1 MVDLADLAR
10 RKADLV
16 AVRAVASGSA
26 ERDLL
31 LRQLARQ
38 RLAERT
44 ARGSSAR
51 HAHGLVDIRAA
62 RERIADGTTEAGG
75 RAAERLDLRRMVVR
89 LVLEHDEPIF
99 LLAADVRL
107 DDDAAGVDLLGLVEV
122 IEQALLAQ
130 RLGADDGDVHQRDR
144 AVRRL
149 AVERIAVFLVL
160 AVGSR
165 QCWGEVA
172 ILDCDI
178 VDGRRERR
186 VTAVVR
192 PVRVNDAQLRDSRRA
207 VFRIAE
213 VFLAELEV
221 LEAHREAA
229 RIHER
234 MQLFF
239 AHRIERGQ
247 HLDIGRLCRDHV
259 ERLRF
264 RERGLAALDRIDAV
278 VLDLL
283 QRLIVDFSRQDDD
296 ACRRDLRA
304 LLLRDE
310 LDALRCGVC
319 RLVVLARQVLDSKHA
334 GILKCWQRLF
344 IDFVN
349 RRLRKDDEL
358 DLLVLLIAEALDIV
372 AVDDADRLEAI
383 EMEGFFQIVAE
394 LLSRDIES
402 LSFFYEN
409 SSYRHECF
417 FLQTQNRSGTLR
429 PRELVSSSRFIVPKT
444 VGRCKKAS

>member
-1 MVDLADLAR
+1 MLLRRARRTAAAVAARAAADEHDDVTGRRALAHDVILRCSRDDGTDLHALRHVALVVDLADLAR
-10 RKADLV
+10 READLV

-44 ARGSSAR
+44 ARISSAR

-62 RERIADGTTEAGG
+62 RERVADGTAKAGG

-89 LVLEHDEPIF
+89 LVLEHDEPVF

-122 IEQALLAQ
+122 IEQSLLAQ

-160 AVGSR
+160 AVGRR
-165 QCWGEVA
+165 QRWGEVA
-172 ILDCDI
+172 VLNRDV

-186 VTAVVR
+186 VAAVVR
-192 PVRVNDAQLRDSRRA
+192 PVRVDDAQLRDSRRA

-213 VFLAELEV
+213 VFLAELEI
-221 LEAHREAA
+221 LEAHRKAA
-229 RIHER
+229 RIHEC
-234 MQLFF
+234 MQLLF

-264 RERGLAALDRIDAV
+264 
-278 VLDLL
+278 
-283 QRLIVDFSRQDDD
+283 F
-296 ACRRDLRA
+296 
-304 LLLRDE
+304 
-310 LDALRCGVC
+310 
-319 RLVVLARQVLDSKHA
+319 
-334 GILKCWQRLF
+334 
-344 IDFVN
+344 
-349 RRLRKDDEL
+349 
-358 DLLVLLIAEALDIV
+358 
-372 AVDDADRLEAI
+372 
-383 EMEGFFQIVAE
+383 
-394 LLSRDIES
+394 
-402 LSFFYEN
+402 
-409 SSYRHECF
+409 
-417 FLQTQNRSGTLR
+417 
-429 PRELVSSSRFIVPKT
+429 
-444 VGRCKKAS
+444 